1 MALGVYCFNWTQSSR
16 SLSGSYN
23 EGAVVLPLERLIP
36 TPITPSVMSIIS
48 SLPAIYRHCGSDYLG
63 FDIGLI
69 CHGLGLDWSWSWF
82 GLGLERCGLV
92 NISGVSRSNENVSRI
107 NIN

>member
-36 TPITPSVMSIIS
+36 TPITLSVLCEVSAMNTVCGYNV
-48 SLPAIYRHCGSDYLG
+48 YRNYTVCMHMLYTLCVYKEYEVWTIQWTHTVHVQLKKTK
-63 FDIGLI
+63 
-69 CHGLGLDWSWSWF
+69 
-82 GLGLERCGLV
+82 
-92 NISGVSRSNENVSRI
+92 
-107 NIN
+107 